1 MALVDRRQAILG
13 GAGALVAFGLG
24 AIAARSRRKGATP
37 FTPLPP
43 GGPRDLEVLDWTF
56 PTPDGERRVVVL
68 VPRPLPAGQKLP
80 LLVALHGRGET
91 ASPRAGAYGWL
102 ESYRLDRS
110 YAALRSPPLTA
121 ELFEGFVRQDR
132 LARLN
137 ADLTARAFGGL
148 VVACPALPP
157 EIGGGMYDRY
167 ASFLADA
174 LLPRLRKETPIL
186 GTKESTGI
194 DGVSLGG
201 ISALR
206 MGISRPDLF
215 GAIGALQPA
224 IIEDPAEGHVV
235 DAIVKGL
242 GGRPLRLVTSDEDV
256 YYPAVTKAS
265 ARLTELG
272 VSHQLLVTM
281 GPHDYVW
288 NRGPGGIEM
297 LLYHDRALRGLPAV

>member
-24 AIAARSRRKGATP
+24 AIAARSQRKGATP

-121 ELFEGFVRQDR
+121 EPFEGFVRQDR

-157 EIGGGMYDRY
+157 EIGGAMYDRY
-167 ASFLADA
+167 ASFLGDA
-174 LLPRLRKETPIL
+174 LLPRLRKETPVI

-215 GAIGALQPA
+215 GVIGALQPA
-224 IIEDPAEGHVV
+224 IIEDPPEGHVV

-242 GGRPLRLVTSDEDV
+242 AGRPLRLVTSDDDY

-265 ARLTELG
+265 ARLTELR

-281 GPHDYVW
+281 GPHDYAW

-297 LLYHDRALRGLPAV
+297 LLYHDRVLRGLPAV